1 MSSVEYAC
9 LEFGENVE
17 KMLDIQDFVQFC
29 FECTHYYKSWEWA
42 VRSFGFYD
50 FCILKFEWSGFVR
63 VGFEK

>member
-29 FECTHYYKSWEWA
+29 FECTHYYKRA
-42 VRSFGFYD
+42 CIFGVTSL
-50 FCILKFEWSGFVR
+50 IVTSLR
-63 VGFEK
+63 VTSY